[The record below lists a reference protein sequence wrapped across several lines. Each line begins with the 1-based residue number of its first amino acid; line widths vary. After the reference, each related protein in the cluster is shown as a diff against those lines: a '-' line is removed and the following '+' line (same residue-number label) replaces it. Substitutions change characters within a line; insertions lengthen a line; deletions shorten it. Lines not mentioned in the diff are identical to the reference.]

1 MRWFLYN
8 VKTNGLLGLDSISAG
23 YIRLLLVTLPDEDLK
38 RPRHFRNFKH
48 DWMYHYMANGIYI
61 INADILEYLNEII
74 EKIFEYE
81 NEMENK
87 KV

>member
-23 YIRLLLVTLPDEDLK
+23 YIRLLLVMLPDEVLK
-38 RPRHFRNFKH
+38 RPRYFRNFKH

-61 INADILEYLNEII
+61 INADIPEYLNEII

-81 NEMENK
+81 SEMENK